1 MSDAFEL
8 QRVLSVPL
16 ATKRDAGFCL
26 TVGAV
31 YNERVLCGCDDG
43 ALRIYG
49 AEGVGDDS
57 GRELRL
63 LETLPR
69 FAAPPGKAGAAGAGG
84 GAGAGI
90 RALQVVAEWGV
101 LLALV
106 GACAAARAGT
116 FAGSSPPRT
125 RSCAPAALA
134 PPHLAQQRPFF
145 FSSARR
151 QTAA

>member
-8 QRVLSVPL
+8 QRVLSVPA
-16 ATKRDAGFCL
+16 ATKKDAGFCL
-26 TVGAV
+26 TAGAV
-31 YNERVLCGCDDG
+31 YGERVLCGCDDG

-69 FAAPPGKAGAAGAGG
+69 FAAPPAKPGAAPAASAAG

-106 GACAAARAGT
+106 GA
-116 FAGSSPPRT
+116 
-125 RSCAPAALA
+125 
-134 PPHLAQQRPFF
+134 
-145 FSSARR
+145 
-151 QTAA
+151 